1 MELELWQLQNI
12 IEAAAKKAVAEMM
25 ARMNPSE
32 DEINERQAYREFG
45 RGWVMNQLAL
55 GLVKPVRRG
64 TAKNSPKIYSRS
76 CLMKLK
82 NGADP
87 LVSAVFK

>member
-12 IEAAAKKAVAEMM
+12 IEAAAKKAVAEVL
-25 ARMNPSE
+25 NKIHPSE

-64 TAKNSPKIYSRS
+64 TAKNSPKIYSR
-76 CLMKLK
+76 LRLLELK